1 MPTRQTGVKA
11 QRGVALIEVLIAFL
25 ILSVGLVGFSALQV
39 RAVKATQSSLQRNDA
54 AMLANFILESMRANK
69 AAAIDP
75 ALPYNLANKTC
86 TAPGASTS
94 LASTDLAAWFSVL
107 KTALGNVASTCAD
120 ITCTNSNSATPGMCT
135 VNVYWDDS
143 RALGGSAT
151 QTVQMVSRL

>member
-25 ILSVGLVGFSALQV
+25 ILSIGLVGFSALQV
-39 RAVKATQSSLQRNDA
+39 RAVKATQSSLQRTDA
-54 AMLANFILESMRANK
+54 AMLANFIMESMRANR
-69 AAAIDP
+69 AAAIDV
-75 ALPYNLANKTC
+75 ALPYNLTTQTC
-86 TAPGASTS
+86 TAPPASAT
-94 LASTDLAAWFSVL
+94 LAGTDLAAWFSAL

-120 ITCTNSNSATPGMCT
+120 ITCTNAGICT

-151 QTVQMVSRL
+151 QSVQMVSRL

>member
-1 MPTRQTGVKA
+1 MPTRQTGAKA

-54 AMLANFILESMRANK
+54 ALLANSIFESMRANRS
-69 AAAIDP
+69 AAFVGG
-75 ALPYNLANKTC
+75 LRYNISKTC
-86 TAPGASTS
+86 TTPTASAT
-94 LASTDLAAWFSVL
+94 LADTDLAAWFGAL

-120 ITCTNSNSATPGMCT
+120 ITCTPGGVCT

-151 QTVQMVSRL
+151 QSLQIVSRL